1 MQKDFSQLGYV
12 GSLNTVD
19 RNEWYTPLKYIK
31 AARQVL
37 GDIDFD
43 PFSDERANEVVQANV
58 YRGKNDPRKWLE
70 VHTVWMNPPYG
81 RGLIESAIEEFCVEL
96 YAQQFEAIVL
106 VNNATETRWF
116 QQLLDKMDAVCLTHH
131 RIAFTSEDDKAV
143 SGNTRGQA
151 FFYFGVDSALFYHEF
166 RKFGMILRKN

>member
-151 FFYFGVDSALFYHEF
+151 FFYFGVDSALFDHEF
-166 RKFGMILRKN
+166 RKFGMILKKH